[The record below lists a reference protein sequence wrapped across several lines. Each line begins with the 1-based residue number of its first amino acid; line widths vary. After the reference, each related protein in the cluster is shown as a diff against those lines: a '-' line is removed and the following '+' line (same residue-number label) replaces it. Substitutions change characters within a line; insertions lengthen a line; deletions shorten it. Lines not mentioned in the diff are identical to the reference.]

1 MLKNTLKSFVF
12 DPIHAF
18 FAPYDPRHT
27 AASLAIH
34 AGASIKMIQTM
45 LGHKS
50 LQVTLDVYADLFD
63 EEQDTVADALDAQI
77 EHTRTDSGMVTLE

>member
-1 MLKNTLKSFVF
+1 
-12 DPIHAF
+12 
-18 FAPYDPRHT
+18 
-27 AASLAIH
+27 
-34 AGASIKMIQTM
+34 MIQTM